1 MKIAPAALLVSVI
14 ALGMASDVG
23 AAGSS
28 CDSLLKLAL
37 ENATV
42 TRAELVAAGGFR
54 APGGGEWISGA

>member
-14 ALGMASDVG
+14 ALGMAGHVD

-42 TRAELVAAGGFR
+42 TSAELVAG
-54 APGGGEWISGA
+54 